1 MAIATIKYDSNNL
14 PKRAKY
20 RLVVLGNMD
29 YHTWSKEETSA
40 PVLSQLELRLL
51 TSLAVYNRRVL
62 KNCDVKQAFIQSHL
76 PSGEEYFLRPPAG
89 CPRSKPGQYW
99 RLLCSLYGLKRA
111 PKLWSEMLSGHLKSM
126 GLKCSNISPCLF
138 TGVLLPGQPPIYVGI
153 YVDNIIYFSA
163 SDDVEKQFESKLS
176 TIGSVDF
183 TGQVSLFLGTEFT
196 WVHHEDGHLTVTLTQ
211 QSFIE
216 TLMDS
221 LGISTSQLSTFTTP
235 YKSCQS
241 IDSVQHDPT
250 LTTAA
255 RDELCLQCQSLVG
268 SLNWLA
274 HTTRPDVSTA
284 VSLLAQ
290 HQSNP
295 SSGHLDLARY
305 VASYLAHTKT
315 LGLFFT
321 SRRRAIVESFLH
333 FPIKDKLLT
342 MSDANWGPQDASQSR
357 TSEDLPL
364 FISRSMSA
372 YYIDFLGPIH
382 WASKRQKATAAS
394 SAEAEIYATDE
405 CVNFLLEL
413 VQILDFLQVKDL
425 FMPGTTTIYNDNRA
439 CVHWS
444 KMVTTKGLH
453 HIQMRENR
461 IRENIAT
468 NFVQVCV
475 IGRKLNIADIF
486 TKEMRD
492 TTHFVQLRD
501 LFMCPRLGVVCGAVP
516 GTPAQIRS
524 AAHLRRSRKTSS
536 PGRALGRSYFLTQ
549 KWSASRA

>member
-1 MAIATIKYDSNNL
+1 MAIATIKCDSNNR

-76 PSGEEYFLRPPAG
+76 PSGEEYFLCPPAG

-99 RLLCSLYGLKRA
+99 RLLRSLYGLKRA
-111 PKLWSEMLSGHLKSM
+111 PKLWFEMLSGHLKSM

-183 TGQVSLFLGTEFT
+183 MGQVSLFLGTKFT

-255 RDELCLQCQSLVG
+255 RDELRLQYQSLVG

-382 WASKRQKATAAS
+382 WASKHQKVTAAS
-394 SAEAEIYATDE
+394 SAEAEINATDE
-405 CVNFLLEL
+405 CVKFLLEL

-444 KMVTTKGLH
+444 KMVTTKGLCY
-453 HIQMRENR
+453 IQMRENH

-468 NFVQVCV
+468 NFVQVCH
-475 IGRKLNIADIF
+475 IGGKLNIADIF

-501 LFMCPRLGVVCGAVP
+501 LFMCPRIG
-516 GTPAQIRS
+516 S
-524 AAHLRRSRKTSS
+524 
-536 PGRALGRSYFLTQ
+536 
-549 KWSASRA
+549 